1 MRTGKFRT
9 TGLIDKASKLSG
21 YAFIGDGIAFLILAF
36 TAIFQTSLFFTYPLS
51 SVPTAGWIVIV
62 VVMISIVIWFNIDLK
77 SRNHV
82 MQLEVVYMDNREA
95 GGKLQITFLDPN
107 GNTRTIFV
115 RKLEPKPKEALFT
128 IPHVGSTGGIPVKG
142 LVSSLKIIAEG
153 RSPNL
158 LLGFATSEEM
168 EGVYSEL
175 SPIKKR

>member
-1 MRTGKFRT
+1 
-9 TGLIDKASKLSG
+9 
-21 YAFIGDGIAFLILAF
+21 
-36 TAIFQTSLFFTYPLS
+36 
-51 SVPTAGWIVIV
+51 
-62 VVMISIVIWFNIDLK
+62 
-77 SRNHV
+77 
-82 MQLEVVYMDNREA
+82 MQLEVVYMDNREV

-115 RKLEPKPKEALFT
+115 RKVEPKPKEALFT
-128 IPHVGSTGGIPVKG
+128 IPHVGSTGAIPVKG
-142 LVSSLKIIAEG
+142 LVSSLKIISEG